1 MAENGNGGRSLAQIE
16 EDLYG
21 PDEDRRRSG
30 RSGLMQRVRYLE
42 EERVSHL
49 EGRMAEREAQEQQMQ
64 AVSKTKRIMVGMMV
78 PVIMLMLT
86 LIGLMVRIM
95 GALS

>member
-1 MAENGNGGRSLAQIE
+1 MADTNGNGERSLAQIE

-21 PDEDRRRSG
+21 PTEERRRPG
-30 RSGLMQRVRYLE
+30 KVGIM
-42 EERVSHL
+42 ERVSRL
-49 EGRMAEREAQEQQMQ
+49 EGRMDEREAQEQQMQ
-64 AVSKTKRIMVGMMV
+64 AVSKTKRVMVGMMV

-95 GALS
+95 GAIS

>member
-1 MAENGNGGRSLAQIE
+1 ME
-16 EDLYG
+16 
-21 PDEDRRRSG
+21 
-30 RSGLMQRVRYLE
+30 RVRYLE
-42 EERVSHL
+42 DERVSHL

-95 GALS
+95 GAIS